1 MVLGELFISS
11 SKSYCLCRKP
21 VGLAGTL
28 LLNTMGSVRKVI
40 SYCNI
45 YNKMIQY
52 NPYCNM
58 KWGSCQYWQCQ
69 DWFLP
74 LPIASPFRTED
85 KWNEAPI

>member
-40 SYCNI
+40 SNCNI
-45 YNKMIQY
+45 YNK
-52 NPYCNM
+52 
-58 KWGSCQYWQCQ
+58 
-69 DWFLP
+69 
-74 LPIASPFRTED
+74 
-85 KWNEAPI
+85 